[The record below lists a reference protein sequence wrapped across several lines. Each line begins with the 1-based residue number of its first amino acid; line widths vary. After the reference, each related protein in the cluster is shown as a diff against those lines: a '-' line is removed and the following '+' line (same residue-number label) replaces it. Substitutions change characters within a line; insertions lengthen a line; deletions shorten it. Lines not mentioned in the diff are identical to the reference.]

1 MSKTQANMEDH
12 KKTKVQLITLAG
24 VLIGLIQLSI
34 EFFGLW
40 YWEKHGYLAD
50 MRAGE
55 SLGLHLVESRA
66 VWWIICV
73 VLYSRL
79 YLKGRYMAYFLM
91 LIQFFCFVILFSN
104 PYTGMWLGPTWLL
117 LMVILFHGR
126 KRVAEP
132 VHGDILD
139 DL

>member
-1 MSKTQANMEDH
+1 MSKTQANMEDN
-12 KKTKVQLITLAG
+12 KKTKVQLIALAG

-40 YWEKHGYLAD
+40 HWEKHGYLEDIQGKLPIALVFS
-50 MRAGE
+50 E
-55 SLGLHLVESRA
+55 SPA

-91 LIQFFCFVILFSN
+91 LLQFFCFVILFSN
-104 PYTGMWLGPTWLL
+104 PYTGMWLLPTWLL